1 MNRMFKF
8 AHRPALTVAGVAML
22 STSLLLV
29 ASPASADARSHL
41 TDPTPETD
49 SKDAIPNRAVMMQM
63 NIVSTDDDALAA
75 AARKSSETIQRYPSA
90 TTDPHSAIIEIKD
103 GTSPFAVR
111 AGMASIDAD
120 IAEFW
125 ETADA
130 ARVVSSNSVYGSEA
144 FLLSRTQRAS
154 RKHLLQGMEQNPE
167 ISVCG
172 ESAEEQGSTL

>member
-41 TDPTPETD
+41 SDPTAEID

-63 NIVSTDDDALAA
+63 NIVSTDDHALAA

-130 ARVVSSNSVYGSEA
+130 ARVVSSNNCVTA
-144 FLLSRTQRAS
+144 TWD
-154 RKHLLQGMEQNPE
+154 
-167 ISVCG
+167 
-172 ESAEEQGSTL
+172 